1 MSFSVTQNTGVLKKR
16 EKEQK
21 WRGSN
26 FQLRFGK
33 TEDGVC
39 GETAEGLWGCR
50 CIAEGKVFHGCFL
63 ILLSSQTLFS
73 HYLSV
78 AQVLKPIPLG
88 VESFMPGMLWG
99 MWPVQS

>member
-1 MSFSVTQNTGVLKKR
+1 MER
-16 EKEQK
+16 E
-21 WRGSN
+21 GN

-50 CIAEGKVFHGCFL
+50 CTAEGKAFHGCFL
-63 ILLSSQTLFS
+63 ILLSSQNLFS

-78 AQVLKPIPLG
+78 SQVLKTHPTG
-88 VESFMPGMLWG
+88 C
-99 MWPVQS
+99 